1 MPKPPHRPRILQRLA
16 HALRTG
22 LTESDRRA
30 WVNLGAF
37 LSWILLWGLTVAVG
51 LKLGS
56 AMVGPQG
63 REGYATMT
71 GLVGIIV
78 VSPLGLLCSIF
89 FLRAKRRVL
98 LFIICGGLVGFAI
111 TLWPALA
118 WVYPW

>member
-1 MPKPPHRPRILQRLA
+1 MLRRLA
-16 HALRTG
+16 RAVRAG
-22 LTESDRRA
+22 LAEGDDRRA

-37 LSWILLWGLTVAVG
+37 VCWILLWGLTFTVG
-51 LKLGS
+51 LKLGL

-63 REGYATMT
+63 REGYAAMT
-71 GLVGIIV
+71 WLVGVIV

-89 FLRAKRRVL
+89 FLRATRRIV

-111 TLWPALA
+111 TLWPALE